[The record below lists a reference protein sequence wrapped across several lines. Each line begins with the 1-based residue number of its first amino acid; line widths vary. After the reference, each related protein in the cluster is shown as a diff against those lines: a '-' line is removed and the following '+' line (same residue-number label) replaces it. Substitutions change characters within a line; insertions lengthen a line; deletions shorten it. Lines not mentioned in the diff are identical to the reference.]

1 MTTPTVRRAVPVA
14 LALLL
19 GRAATGVAQTPV
31 PAALPVPA
39 STEVLRSG
47 ATGMHYQ
54 GFNFAEGSDVASARL
69 RIFPF
74 AWQARL
80 GPRLSLDGYAA
91 YAVGTVHAVDTDFTL
106 QGPVDSWARLRW
118 AARPGMVIA
127 VGINFPTGVEK
138 HTAEEAIVA
147 NVLSNDLLGFRE
159 GNWGAGASGTF
170 GISTVRHLGRANMTL
185 GASFRTAG
193 GFVASTDTN
202 AVFNPG
208 SEGRVRVGFDA
219 PVKGGRFE
227 SGLTVQRFTT
237 DQLDRKNLF
246 QSGLRIRGDFGYRR
260 GAWSFFAADLLRQ
273 RGDLTLPVVSII
285 DGSYIRD
292 TSVVV
297 GWQNLVILGAN
308 RGIQLTPTKTF
319 TPSIE
324 LKIRS
329 REERFGRGWIT
340 AFGGTLP
347 VVVSTVELFPSVKVT
362 RGLVIPAGDQSVARA
377 LTGLEISF
385 IARRAQR
392 ALIGR

>member
-1 MTTPTVRRAVPVA
+1 MQKTVVRRAASAATVT
-14 LALLL
+14 ALLL
-19 GRAATGVAQTPV
+19 GRSAAGIAQTPV
-31 PAALPVPA
+31 PLPA
-39 STEVLRSG
+39 MTEVLRSG

-54 GFNFAEGSDVASARL
+54 AFSFAEGSDVGTARL
-69 RIFPF
+69 RIIPF

-80 GPRLSLDGYAA
+80 GPRVSLDGYAA
-91 YAVGTVHAVDTDFTL
+91 YAHGTVHAVDTDFEL
-106 QGPVDSWARLRW
+106 KGPVDSWARLRW

-170 GISTVRHLGRANMTL
+170 GISTVRHFERGNLTIG
-185 GASFRTAG
+185 GSFRTAG
-193 GFVASTDTN
+193 GFQASTDTN

-208 SEGRVRVGFDA
+208 SEGRIRFGLDA
-219 PVKGGRFE
+219 MVKGGRFE
-227 SGLTVQRFTT
+227 SGLTVQRFTV
-237 DQLDRKNLF
+237 DKLDRKNLF
-246 QSGLRIRGDFGYRR
+246 QSGLRVRGDFGYRR

-273 RGDLTLPVVSII
+273 RGDLTLPVVNII

-297 GWQNLVILGAN
+297 GWQNLIILGAN
-308 RGIQLTPTKTF
+308 RGIQITPTKTF
-319 TPSIE
+319 TPSVE

-340 AFGGTLP
+340 AMGGSLP
-347 VVVSTVELFPSVKVT
+347 FVLSTMEVFPSVKVT
-362 RGLVIPAGDQSVARA
+362 RGLIIPAGDQSVARA
-377 LTGLEISF
+377 LTGLEVSF

-392 ALIGR
+392 ALVGR

>member
-1 MTTPTVRRAVPVA
+1 MQTALMRTGTVA
-14 LALLL
+14 ALLFAPAASIAQTTAPAAMPL
-19 GRAATGVAQTPV
+19 PAAT
-31 PAALPVPA
+31 
-39 STEVLRSG
+39 EVTRSG

-54 GFNFAEGSDVASARL
+54 AFNFAEGSDVGSARL
-69 RIFPF
+69 QIYPF

-91 YAVGTVHAVDTDFTL
+91 YAVGTVRALDTDFTL
-106 QGPVDSWARLRW
+106 KGPVDSWARLRW

-170 GISTVRHLGRANMTL
+170 GISTVRHFRRGNLTL

-208 SEGRVRVGFDA
+208 SEGRVRLGFDA
-219 PVKGGRFE
+219 LVKGGRFE
-227 SGLTVQRFTT
+227 SGFTFQRFTT

-246 QSGLRIRGDFGYRR
+246 QSGMRIRGDFGYRR

-273 RGDLTLPVVSII
+273 RGDLTLPVVNII

-308 RGIQLTPTKTF
+308 RAIQISPTKTF
-319 TPSIE
+319 TPSVE

-329 REERFGRGWIT
+329 REDRFGRGWIS
-340 AFGGTLP
+340 AVGGTMPL
-347 VVVSTVELFPSVKVT
+347 VVSTVEVFPSVKVT
-362 RGLVIPAGDQSVARA
+362 RGLIIPAGDQSVARA

-392 ALIGR
+392 AVIGR